1 MKQLYLNIIF
11 SCLMLIFS
19 ITSTFAQLNESVTG
33 EINIQETDNLILI
46 KAQVDNEEPIF
57 KNDLYYNLLALK
69 RTTSGNYSSNRQEG
83 EFSLKPNESKNLS
96 EIRLSVD
103 SGEDL
108 RIYLFIKQNNIVISK
123 DSLQILPPIKKQVIE
138 KVVKEADFELK
149 GIVIDEVITKV
160 GKDFHD
166 YFYQEYSTSGKQY
179 PFIITIKEKPYFGR
193 SSIITITSEDRKLF
207 EFMSKPDEEFLKS
220 AVKATLQK
228 VNLYAKQRKLLY
240 KNSRI

>member
-1 MKQLYLNIIF
+1 MKQFYFNIVF
-11 SCLMLIFS
+11 SCLFVS
-19 ITSTFAQLNESVTG
+19 FNVNAQLNETIVG
-33 EINIQETDNLILI
+33 KINIQESDNLIVI

-57 KNDLYYNLLALK
+57 KNNLYYNLVALK
-69 RTTSGNYSSNRQEG
+69 KNSEGNYSSNRQEG
-83 EFSLKPNESKNLS
+83 EFSLDPEESKNLS
-96 EIRLSVD
+96 EIRLSLNAGD
-103 SGEDL
+103 DL

-123 DSLQILPPIKKQVIE
+123 DSLQRVQPNRNQVQE

-220 AVKATLQK
+220 AVKASLQN
-228 VNLYAKQRKLLY
+228 VNQYAKQRKLLY

>member
-1 MKQLYLNIIF
+1 
-11 SCLMLIFS
+11 MLIFS
-19 ITSTFAQLNESVTG
+19 ITSTYCQLNESVTG
-33 EINIQETDNLILI
+33 KINIQETDNLILI

-83 EFSLKPNESKNLS
+83 EFSLEPNESKNLS

-103 SGEDL
+103 AGEDL

-123 DSLQILPPIKKQVIE
+123 DSLLILPPKNQVQE
-138 KVVKEADFELK
+138 KVVNEADFELK

-166 YFYQEYSTSGKQY
+166 FFYQEYSTSGKQY

-193 SSIITITSEDRKLF
+193 SSIISIISEDRTLF

-220 AVKATLQK
+220 VVKTTLQK